1 MPRHRTLPDPFV
13 AILRK
18 FPGYDA
24 LMTNYTH
31 CPSCEK
37 CERSIVY
44 LTPREQ
50 AGAARAGL
58 PTYGTGAAT
67 RLNRAGCKCPF
78 YAPETFQCTAYLDRP
93 LICNL
98 FPLDLLERERDGRHW
113 WVLFGAC
120 DEVRLG
126 RLKGKVP
133 AFRRLARLIDRRMP
147 LALKRAL
154 VADAAGAV
162 PEPGFY
168 RYPIH
173 WLVPVSGVGDERSEK

>member
-1 MPRHRTLPDPFV
+1 MSRYRALPDPFV
-13 AILRK
+13 AKLK
-18 FPGYDA
+18 TLPGYQE

-31 CPSCEK
+31 CPTCEK
-37 CERSIVY
+37 CERSLVY

-50 AGAARAGL
+50 IGAEQLGL
-58 PTYGTGAAT
+58 RTYGEGAAT
-67 RLNRAGCKCPF
+67 RLNRVGCKCPF
-78 YAPETFQCTAYLDRP
+78 YTPETFQCSAYLDRP

-98 FPLDLLERERDGRHW
+98 FPVDLLEREEDGRHW

-126 RLKGKVP
+126 RLKSKRA
-133 AFRRLARLIDRRMP
+133 AFKELATAIDRTMP
-147 LALKRAL
+147 VELKRSL

-162 PEPGFY
+162 AEPVFY

-173 WLVPVSGVGDERSEK
+173 WLLPVSGLVG

>member
-1 MPRHRTLPDPFV
+1 MSRPRTLPDPFV
-13 AILRK
+13 AELRK
-18 FPGYDA
+18 FPGYEA
-24 LMTNYTH
+24 LMTNYTR

-50 AGAARAGL
+50 VNAARVGL

-67 RLNRAGCKCPF
+67 RLNRTGCKCPF

-98 FPLDLLERERDGRHW
+98 FPLDLLERESDGQHW

-126 RLKGKVP
+126 RLKTKIP
-133 AFRRLARLIDRRMP
+133 AFRRLARLIDQQMP
-147 LALKRAL
+147 LELKRAL

-162 PEPGFY
+162 PEPDFY

-173 WLVPVSGVGDERSEK
+173 WLVRASGVGR